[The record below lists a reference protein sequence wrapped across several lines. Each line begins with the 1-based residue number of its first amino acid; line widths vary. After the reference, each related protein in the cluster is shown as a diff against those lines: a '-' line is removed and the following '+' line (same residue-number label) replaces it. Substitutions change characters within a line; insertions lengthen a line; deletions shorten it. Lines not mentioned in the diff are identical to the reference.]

1 MKTDNEIKSFAPK
14 MDFKK
19 KDPSIV
25 TTPNAIVIMLGI
37 LMSIILFLLKISWI
51 NINWKIPLI
60 PLMIA
65 VQIIFL
71 STVIKNRFKKI

>member
-14 MDFKK
+14 MNFIK
-19 KDPSIV
+19 KDHSIV

>member
-1 MKTDNEIKSFAPK
+1 MKTDNKIKSFAPK
-14 MDFKK
+14 MNFIK
-19 KDPSIV
+19 KDYSIV
-25 TTPNAIVIMLGI
+25 TTPNTIVILLGI

-51 NINWKIPLI
+51 NINWKIPFI